1 MQMGPVTPCIYHPIM
16 DKNYISVD
24 CRTCVMKDTVT
35 CSDCIVTYICNR
47 EPEEAVVISIE
58 EWRSIRSF
66 NKAGLLP
73 ELQHAQ
79 RENSMY

>member
-1 MQMGPVTPCIYHPIM
+1 
-16 DKNYISVD
+16 
-24 CRTCVMKDTVT
+24 MKDTVT